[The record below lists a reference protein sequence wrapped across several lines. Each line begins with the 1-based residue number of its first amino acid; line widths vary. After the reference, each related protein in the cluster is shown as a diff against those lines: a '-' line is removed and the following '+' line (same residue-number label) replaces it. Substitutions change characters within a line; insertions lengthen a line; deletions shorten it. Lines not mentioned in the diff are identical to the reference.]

1 MGWGDFN
8 AMVEGYER
16 KKKDHY
22 ELLRQQTYMQASG
35 WIKETYQQFSRRW
48 KFDWERTA
56 NLLTKEEMPSAEQR
70 EKILNAHAAVLKMAK
85 AKAKK
90 K

>member
-22 ELLRQQTYMQASG
+22 ELIRQQTYMQASV

-48 KFDWERTA
+48 KFDWEA
-56 NLLTKEEMPSAEQR
+56 SKNILTKEQMPSVEEM
-70 EKILNAHAAVLKMAK
+70 EKIKANHARILQAAK
-85 AKAKK
+85 ARKK
-90 K
+90 